1 MLFENNNYDFD
12 ILSLAGFN
20 FDNMPKR
27 FDETDKLVST
37 KEGFLRG
44 NMFKKELRDT
54 KNIVYIQGG
63 PEKIEKAKTKHIPLF
78 TSHFKNVGIE
88 FEFTKY

>member
-1 MLFENNNYDFD
+1 MEFIIRYYCSGFD
-12 ILSLAGFN
+12 VKNAFGHGL
-20 FDNMPKR
+20 
-27 FDETDKLVST
+27 
-37 KEGFLRG
+37 G